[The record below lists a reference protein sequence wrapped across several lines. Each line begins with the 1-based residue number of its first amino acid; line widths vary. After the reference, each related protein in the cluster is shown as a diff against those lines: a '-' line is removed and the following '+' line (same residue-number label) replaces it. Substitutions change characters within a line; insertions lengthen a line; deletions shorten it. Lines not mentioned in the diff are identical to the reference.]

1 MKLVNFKPI
10 LIIPGETRSIFFEIF
25 FKSIRSKKFTSPLI
39 LICNKE
45 ILRKEV
51 KKYKFYKKIE
61 LINLNQIFK
70 KKIKKKK
77 IYFIEIKI

>member
-1 MKLVNFKPI
+1 MNSKPI
-10 LIIPGETRSIFFEIF
+10 LIVPGEKKSIFFEIF

-70 KKIKKKK
+70 KKN
-77 IYFIEIKI
+77 